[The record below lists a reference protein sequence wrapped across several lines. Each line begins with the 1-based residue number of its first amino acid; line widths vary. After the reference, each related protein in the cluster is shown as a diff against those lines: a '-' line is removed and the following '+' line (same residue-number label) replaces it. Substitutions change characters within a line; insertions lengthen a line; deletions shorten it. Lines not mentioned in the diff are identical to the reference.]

1 MKLIDFNQRFGTA
14 DRRRLS
20 GIVVCI
26 CTGWLVAS
34 CSGPVA
40 IGKIV
45 AEPTK
50 YDGKTVTVEG
60 EVSGTQSLLLVKFYT
75 LQDETGKITIV
86 TEEAMPNDGAT
97 KRVKG
102 KVIEALSIADKS
114 LLVIRENRKD

>member
-1 MKLIDFNQRFGTA
+1 MKLMNFNKRSLSA
-14 DRRRLS
+14 DRRRITGL
-20 GIVVCI
+20 VMCI
-26 CTGWLVAS
+26 CAGWLVAG

-40 IGKIV
+40 IGRIV
-45 AEPTK
+45 QEPSK

-60 EVSGTQSLLLVKFYT
+60 EVSGTQSLLLIKYYS

-86 TEEAMPNDGAT
+86 TEEAMPKDGAT

-114 LLVIRENRKD
+114 LLVIREHRKD

>member
-1 MKLIDFNQRFGTA
+1 MRIINFYQHFVTSN
-14 DRRRLS
+14 RLQIS
-20 GIVVCI
+20 GVVMCI
-26 CTGWLVAS
+26 CSGWLVAS

-45 AEPTK
+45 QEPSK
-50 YDGKTVTVEG
+50 YDGRTVIVEG
-60 EVSGTQSLLLVKFYT
+60 EVSGAQSLLLIKYYT
-75 LQDETGKITIV
+75 LQDKTGKITVV
-86 TEEAMPNDGAT
+86 TEEAMPRDGAT

>member
-1 MKLIDFNQRFGTA
+1 MWTRNFNQRSATA
-14 DRRRLS
+14 NRKRVS
-20 GIVVCI
+20 GIIMGI
-26 CTGWLVAS
+26 CAGWLVAS

-45 AEPTK
+45 EEPSK
-50 YDGKTVTVEG
+50 YDGKTVTIEG
-60 EVSGTQSLLLVKFYT
+60 EVSGTQSLLLVKFYS

-86 TEEAMPNDGAT
+86 TEESMPKDGAT

-114 LLVIRENRKD
+114 LLVVRENRKD

>member
-1 MKLIDFNQRFGTA
+1 MKLIDCSNRIVSA
-14 DRRRLS
+14 DRRRISSILM
-20 GIVVCI
+20 CI
-26 CTGWLVAS
+26 CAGWLVAS
-34 CSGPVA
+34 CAGPVA

-45 AEPTK
+45 AEPSK

-60 EVSGTQSLLLVKFYT
+60 EVSGTQSLLLVKFYS
-75 LQDETGKITIV
+75 LHDETGKITIV
-86 TEEAMPNDGAT
+86 TEEAMPKDGAT

>member
-1 MKLIDFNQRFGTA
+1 MRDINFNQRFVTA
-14 DRRRLS
+14 NRRRIS
-20 GIVVCI
+20 GIVMGI
-26 CTGWLVAS
+26 CAGWIVAS

-45 AEPTK
+45 QEPSK

-60 EVSGTQSLLLVKFYT
+60 EVSGTQSLLLIKFYT

-86 TEEAMPNDGAT
+86 TEESMPQDGAT

-102 KVIEALSIADKS
+102 RVHEALSIADQS